1 MTKRSSRSASS
12 TPRRNPGNEPR
23 GSVFIA
29 ICESEAEGESKC
41 ERESAARIF
50 DYEMRSNLSPDTPT
64 HPVEGAA
71 AHYSTS
77 ESAEVVT
84 RGRGRGE
91 GRCEIEAA
99 TLTSQ

>member
-1 MTKRSSRSASS
+1 MLLQPQSRERAK
-12 TPRRNPGNEPR
+12 GLLQL
-23 GSVFIA
+23 SVFIA

-64 HPVEGAA
+64 HPA
-71 AHYSTS
+71 S
-77 ESAEVVT
+77 EVVR
-84 RGRGRGE
+84 RGGERGE
-91 GRCEIEAA
+91 GRWQIEAA